1 MPILTLIIYLGTNNL
16 CFDKKIWNIKNYC
29 VLSVRLEIVL
39 NIENKQKSNYDRKKM
54 EVNMSNNDMSVVIL
68 ENLGG
73 ISNIESMSVCET
85 RLRVN
90 LIDNTLADKETLKNI
105 YGVRGIVEFGHQLQI
120 VLGEQTKEIADV
132 FFNKLKIKN
141 STK

>member
-1 MPILTLIIYLGTNNL
+1 
-16 CFDKKIWNIKNYC
+16 
-29 VLSVRLEIVL
+29 
-39 NIENKQKSNYDRKKM
+39 
-54 EVNMSNNDMSVVIL
+54 MSNNDMSLVIL

-85 RLRVN
+85 RIRVN
-90 LIDNTLADKETLKNI
+90 LLDSDLANKEALKNI

-120 VLGEQTKEIADV
+120 VLGDMTKEISDI